1 MLLLLFGF
9 SNLILFLFSI
19 YFLLDIKRIK
29 KMNFTLDFF
38 TRKILDDIK
47 PILIIIIVVLIH
59 LIEVNIIDPYV
70 TSWVNYDYADVI
82 INLENGF
89 VYNFTNY
96 WVPGLIHFFVII
108 YIFVYIF
115 SLWFAPLYF
124 ILADK
129 KQSLKTLAY
138 GLLIIYMIAL
148 PFYLFLPVTNVYT
161 YYNNPSAFE
170 TVLSSIDNFFYTT
183 TTTNNCLPS
192 LHTAMTILIAYCFSL
207 TGNKKLKYFGI
218 IIAITVIISVV
229 YLSIHWFIDVFI
241 GIILSI
247 GVIFLLIPY
256 YQYDYQERDKE
267 MLY

>member
-1 MLLLLFGF
+1 MLLLLLVF

-19 YFLLDIKRIK
+19 FFLLDKKCIK
-29 KMNFTLDFF
+29 KMDFTLDFF
-38 TRKILDDIK
+38 TRKILDNIK
-47 PILIIIIVVLIH
+47 PLLIIIIVVLIH

-70 TSWVNYDYADVI
+70 TNWVNYDYADEL
-82 INLENGF
+82 INLENDI

-96 WVPGLIHFFVII
+96 WVPGLLHFFVII

-124 ILADK
+124 IFADK

-138 GLLIIYMIAL
+138 GFLIIYIIAL
-148 PFYLFLPVTNVYT
+148 PFYLFVPISNVYT
-161 YYNNPSAFE
+161 YYNHPSAFE
-170 TVLSSIDNFFYTT
+170 TVLSSINNFFYTT

-218 IIAITVIISVV
+218 LLAITVIISVV
-229 YLSIHWFIDVFI
+229 YLSIHWLIDIFVGFLI
-241 GIILSI
+241 SI
-247 GVIFLLIPY
+247 GVILLLRRYIK
-256 YQYDYQERDKE
+256 DN
-267 MLY
+267 

>member
-1 MLLLLFGF
+1 MFLLLIGF

-19 YFLLDIKRIK
+19 FFLLDIKRIK

-38 TRKILDDIK
+38 YRKILDNIK
-47 PILIIIIVVLIH
+47 PLLIIIIFVLIH
-59 LIEVNIIDPYV
+59 LIEVNIIDPYF
-70 TSWVNYDYADVI
+70 TNWVNYDYADLI

-96 WVPGLIHFFVII
+96 WIPGLLHFFVII

-124 ILADK
+124 LLADK

-138 GLLIIYMIAL
+138 GFLIIYIIAL
-148 PFYLFLPVTNVYT
+148 PFYLFLPITNVYT
-161 YYNNPSAFE
+161 YYNHPSAFE
-170 TVLSSIDNFFYTT
+170 TVLSSINNFFYLT

-218 IIAITVIISVV
+218 LLAISVIISVV
-229 YLSIHWFIDVFI
+229 YLSIHWLIDIFVGFLI
-241 GIILSI
+241 SL
-247 GVIFLLIPY
+247 GVILLLRRYIK
-256 YQYDYQERDKE
+256 DN
-267 MLY
+267 